1 LLTTESTALEQTKEI
16 IVTTSSHVIV
26 GAGAIGWLTAL
37 ELAERGDRV
46 TVVTRS
52 GGGPEH
58 PAVTRLALDATDAE
72 ALTGATEGATAIYN
86 CANPPYH
93 RWTTDWPPLA
103 AALIEAAERTGAGLV
118 TMGNLYSYGRVD
130 APMTE
135 DTPELP
141 NGIKGTVRKGMWA
154 DALAAHRAGRIRA
167 TEARASDF
175 FGPRTE
181 QTSYLSRAVFP
192 AVKLGKKVRM
202 PVGDLDAPHS
212 WTFVRDVATTLA
224 TLGTDDRSWGELW
237 HVPTSPARSI
247 LEVTADVSAI
257 AGVRPPK
264 ATVLPKPVLSAVG
277 LFVPFVREL
286 RETRHQFDRP
296 FVIDSSKTER
306 TFGLL
311 PTPWEK
317 ALAETLAA
325 TA

>member
-1 LLTTESTALEQTKEI
+1 MSDTL
-16 IVTTSSHVIV
+16 HVIV

-37 ELAERGDRV
+37 ELAESGNRV

-52 GGGPEH
+52 GGEPEH
-58 PAVTRLALDATDAE
+58 PAITRVALDATDAD
-72 ALTGATEGATAIYN
+72 ALTGVAAGARALYN

-103 AALIEAAERTGAGLV
+103 TALIAAAERTGAGLV

-135 DTPELP
+135 ETPEVP
-141 NGIKGTVRKGMWA
+141 NGTKGTVRRGMWA

-192 AVKLGKKVRM
+192 AVKHGKTVRM
-202 PVGDLDAPHS
+202 PQGDVTVPHS

-247 LEVTADVSAI
+247 IEVTADVAEI
-257 AGVRPPK
+257 AGVQPPK
-264 ATVLPKPVLSAVG
+264 ATVLPGLVLSTAGV
-277 LFVPFVREL
+277 FVPFVREL

-296 FVIDSSKTER
+296 FVIDSSKAER
-306 TFGLL
+306 TFDLQ
-311 PTPWEK
+311 PTPWRK

>member
-1 LLTTESTALEQTKEI
+1 MNTPL
-16 IVTTSSHVIV
+16 HVIV

-37 ELAERGDRV
+37 ELAQSGHRV
-46 TVVTRS
+46 SVVTRS

-58 PAVTRLALDATDAE
+58 PSITRVALDATDAD
-72 ALTGATEGATAIYN
+72 ALTGLAEGAAAIYN

-93 RWTTDWPPLA
+93 RWVTDWPPLA
-103 AALIEAAERTGAGLV
+103 TALMSTAERTGAGLV

-130 APMTE
+130 GPMTE
-135 DTPELP
+135 ETPEVP
-141 NGIKGTVRKGMWA
+141 NGVKGSVRMGMWK

-192 AVKLGKKVRM
+192 AVKHDKRVRM
-202 PVGDLDAPHS
+202 PQGDLDAPHS

-247 LEVTADVSAI
+247 IEVIADVSAI

-264 ATVLPKPVLSAVG
+264 ASVLPRPVLSMAG
-277 LFVPFVREL
+277 LFVPFIREL
-286 RETRHQFDRP
+286 GETRHQFETP
-296 FVIDSSKTER
+296 YVIDASKAEA
-306 TFGLL
+306 TFGLQ
-311 PTPWEK
+311 PTPWEV
-317 ALAETLAA
+317 ALKETLAA